1 MVWFMGKDDEK
12 GCGPKWGWSRKAKPG
27 GPSGWGGPP
36 FMRGGPF
43 GAMAAA
49 RSGRMFGPGDLRLLL
64 LALIADQPSHG
75 YDLIRTIEAKF
86 GGAYAP
92 SPGAIYP
99 TLTLLEE
106 QELIEAD
113 KTGGSRKSYSATLPG
128 RQYLA
133 ENAEQVQALMTR
145 LDIMAGSKSA
155 DTVPEKV
162 MHAIQTLRHA
172 VIAKGWNEGEAERVR
187 AILEKAARDILRP
200 GDK

>member
-1 MVWFMGKDDEK
+1 MVWFMGKDDDK
-12 GCGPKWGWSRKAKPG
+12 GCGPTWGWTRRGKPG

-43 GAMAAA
+43 GAMAA

-64 LALIADQPSHG
+64 LALIADKPSHG

-86 GGAYAP
+86 GGSYTP
-92 SPGAIYP
+92 SPGTIYP

-113 KTGGSRKSYSATLPG
+113 KSGGSRKSYAATLPG
-128 RQYLA
+128 RQHLA
-133 ENAEQVQALMTR
+133 ENAEHVRALMTR

-172 VIAKGWNEGEAERVR
+172 VIAKSWNETEAERVR
-187 AILEKAARDILRP
+187 TILEKAARDILDS
-200 GDK
+200 GEK